1 MKNIL
6 SFFLLSATISTA
18 FLFQACD
25 DDLPAYIA
33 FDPYEYA
40 SLDDDGG
47 TWNPNLL
54 SSPSQIGIP
63 APKDVSSS
71 EYQAELA
78 ALKSASAQL
87 TGEQE
92 DAVAYWAGDG
102 LVRWN
107 EIARELAAKYNL
119 APAPDSAGNYPGPN
133 SAEPGKYPLFP
144 FAHPPY
150 SSRAFAYWAATEYD
164 ALIATWYHKYTFNRP
179 APYNTDATI
188 VTHLPKNAL
197 PSYPSDGAVIAAVS
211 KAALTALFPLE
222 KDFLAA
228 KATDHQ
234 NSLMWAGLNV
244 QSDITAGDSLGRA
257 VWNVFKGRAGSDG
270 LKNAQTPRPRSDS
283 IRDAAQ
289 ARLGWHWEN
298 LETPPRP
305 VGITPWFGKVKL
317 WNVPNV
323 EVVRPGK
330 PPDPPLTPGSL
341 GSPEFEVAAKELRDI
356 ADNLTTDQRRI
367 ANFWSDGLGTYT
379 PPGHWNRFAS
389 DLIIKYQLNPLR
401 AARIYAY
408 LNMAMQ
414 DAGIACWDAKY
425 YYHYPRPI
433 QAIPGFKTIL
443 GTPNFPSYTSGHSTF
458 SYAAAEVLSH
468 FFPAE
473 AGTLNAWADEASISR
488 VYGGIHYRF
497 DIEAGR
503 DAGKLIGDY
512 SIGVAIVD
520 GGE

>member
-1 MKNIL
+1 MNQIMKNNFYL
-6 SFFLLSATISTA
+6 FYLLAIISTA
-18 FLFQACD
+18 FIFQSCD
-25 DDLPAYIA
+25 DEAIPSYIA

-54 SSPSQIGIP
+54 TSPSQIGIP
-63 APKDVSSS
+63 APTAVNST
-71 EYQAELA
+71 EYQAELS

-87 TGEQE
+87 TGDQAAIVE
-92 DAVAYWAGDG
+92 YWAGDG

-133 SAEPGKYPLFP
+133 AMNPGQYPLFP

-150 SSRAFAYWAATEYD
+150 ASRAFAYWAAAEYD
-164 ALIATWYHKYTFNRP
+164 ALIAAWHHKYAFDRP
-179 APYNTDATI
+179 APYTTDATI
-188 VTHLPKNAL
+188 TTHLPKNDL

-211 KAALTALFPLE
+211 QASLTALFPLE
-222 KDFLAA
+222 KEFLAA
-228 KATDHQ
+228 KATEHK
-234 NSLMWAGLNV
+234 NSLLWAGVNV

-257 VWNVFKGRAGSDG
+257 VWKVFGARAANDG
-270 LKNAQTPRPRSDS
+270 FKNAQTPRPISDA
-283 IRDAAQ
+283 IRDTAQ
-289 ARLGWHWEN
+289 AKWGWHWVN
-298 LETPPRP
+298 QETPPRP
-305 VGITPWFGKVKL
+305 VGITPLFGKVQL

-323 EVVRPGK
+323 ESVR
-330 PPDPPLTPGSL
+330 PDPPPAPGSA
-341 GSPEFEVAAKELRDI
+341 EFETDAKELRDI
-356 ADNLTTDQRRI
+356 ADNLTNDQRKI
-367 ANFWSDGLGTYT
+367 ANFWSDGLGTHT

-389 DLIIKYQLNPLR
+389 DLIIENRMNPLR
-401 AARIYAY
+401 AARVLAY
-408 LNMAMQ
+408 LNMAMM

-433 QAIPGFKTIL
+433 QTIPGFKTIL

-458 SYAAAEVLSH
+458 SNAAAKVLSH
-468 FFPAE
+468 FFPDDQAIFQ
-473 AGTLNAWADEASISR
+473 GWADEAAISR

-497 DIEAGR
+497 DIEAGNEQ
-503 DAGKLIGDY
+503 GKLVGEYTIN
-512 SIGVAIVD
+512 VAIVD